1 MPITVVTLLFI
12 ATAPIGLLPA
22 ILALFQKARN
32 AGWVA
37 LANALVWIS
46 VPFAPSI
53 RIPGVSVAVILV
65 VWLFL
70 LRFALTESRLPSDA
84 AEPAR
89 SENTR
94 TGAP

>member
-1 MPITVVTLLFI
+1 MPITVVILLFI

-32 AGWVA
+32 AGWIA
-37 LANALVWIS
+37 LANAIVWIGF
-46 VPFAPSI
+46 PFAPAIGISA
-53 RIPGVSVAVILV
+53 VSVAGMLV

-70 LRFALTESRLPSDA
+70 LRLALAESRLPSDA

-94 TGAP
+94 TGGP